1 MLANI
6 FIEKSFLGTKRIY
19 DYNPNYTLN
28 RFTLYLNQGLLKNII
43 YVEPITLDLIGDSYD
58 ILDITNNIYL
68 KFKAFSE
75 DYNENDNLNLASSSD
90 KFVELVITYNKN
102 LSILNVFC
110 NESLE
115 NLSAS
120 SIEFISKIIDNLKVI
135 VKTPEYSGDEKN
147 ELDKIEYEGIKESS
161 ENDESGST
169 PELIKEEVI
178 YDNTTE
184 KAEEEEVEVVES
196 AKPIDERKAWV
207 MEELRLKQQKQSEQL
222 EQPEQEEQVEQE
234 EQPEQEEQVEQVE
247 QEEQPEIIPEEI
259 PAEPEIDPGY
269 HVEEDELVV
278 DNVDVFNN
286 LEPEPESEST
296 VEEATVVEEEKPVE
310 ENAGFQ
316 EGVAEGEVEA
326 KEGEYVN
333 NFIADMVDDV
343 EGFGSKVIKIWE
355 NGKDDVLNNNL
366 YFTPII
372 ENNQQAFLVEDIDNN
387 EFTKISLNDDNSLE
401 LSMITKDE
409 FAKLYQLRKDQ

>member
-19 DYNPNYTLN
+19 NYDPNYTLN
-28 RFTLYLNQGLLKNII
+28 RFTLYLNQRLLKNII
-43 YVEPITLDLIGDSYD
+43 YVEPITLELIGDSYD

-75 DYNENDNLNLASSSD
+75 IYEDDNLNLASSSD

-102 LSILNVFC
+102 LNILNVFC

-135 VKTPEYSGDEKN
+135 VKTSEYSEDEENK
-147 ELDKIEYEGIKESS
+147 LDKIECEGIKEISKNN
-161 ENDESGST
+161 ENNST
-169 PELIKEEVI
+169 PELIKEEII
-178 YDNTTE
+178 YDNSTKDT
-184 KAEEEEVEVVES
+184 KKEEEVEVVE
-196 AKPIDERKAWV
+196 
-207 MEELRLKQQKQSEQL
+207 SEQL
-222 EQPEQEEQVEQE
+222 EQPEQEEQK
-234 EQPEQEEQVEQVE
+234 EQVE

-259 PAEPEIDPGY
+259 PAEVEAEPNY
-269 HVEEDELVV
+269 HVEGDELVV
-278 DNVDVFNN
+278 DNIVDENDF
-286 LEPEPESEST
+286 EPEQEST
-296 VEEATVVEEEKPVE
+296 TKTTPSEVKVEEPVE
-310 ENAGFQ
+310 ENSRFQ
-316 EGVAEGEVEA
+316 EEMPKDEVEA
-326 KEGEYVN
+326 TEGEYVN

-343 EGFGSKVIKIWE
+343 EGFGSKVIKIWQ

>member
-19 DYNPNYTLN
+19 NYDPNYTLN
-28 RFTLYLNQGLLKNII
+28 RFTLYLNQRLLKNII
-43 YVEPITLDLIGDSYD
+43 YVEPITLELIGDSYD

-75 DYNENDNLNLASSSD
+75 IYEDDNLNLASSSD

-102 LSILNVFC
+102 LNILNVFC

-135 VKTPEYSGDEKN
+135 IKTPEYSEDEKN

-161 ENDESGST
+161 ENDESGLT
-169 PELIKEEVI
+169 PELIKEEII
-178 YDNTTE
+178 YDNSTE
-184 KAEEEEVEVVES
+184 DTKEEEVEVVES
-196 AKPIDERKAWV
+196 AKPIDERKARV

-234 EQPEQEEQVEQVE
+234 EQPEQEEQEEQVE

-259 PAEPEIDPGY
+259 PAEVEAEPSY
-269 HVEEDELVV
+269 HVEGDELVV
-278 DNVDVFNN
+278 DNIFNEN
-286 LEPEPESEST
+286 DFEPEQEPTTETTPSEVE
-296 VEEATVVEEEKPVE
+296 VEEPIEED
-310 ENAGFQ
+310 AGFQ
-316 EGVAEGEVEA
+316 EEMPKDEVEA
-326 KEGEYVN
+326 TEGEYVN

-343 EGFGSKVIKIWE
+343 EGFGSKVIKIWQ

>member
-19 DYNPNYTLN
+19 DYDPNYTLN
-28 RFTLYLNQGLLKNII
+28 RFTLYLNQRLLKNII

-102 LSILNVFC
+102 LNILNVFC

-120 SIEFISKIIDNLKVI
+120 SIEFISEIIDNLRVLGKI
-135 VKTPEYSGDEKN
+135 PAEYCDDDECEDRDEVDN
-147 ELDKIEYEGIKESS
+147 SSDNVEMGSDDETSS

-169 PELIKEEVI
+169 PELIKEEII
-178 YDNTTE
+178 YDNSTE
-184 KAEEEEVEVVES
+184 DTKEEEVEVVES
-196 AKPIDERKAWV
+196 AKPIDERKARV

-222 EQPEQEEQVEQE
+222 EQPEQEEQLEQE
-234 EQPEQEEQVEQVE
+234 EQVE

-259 PAEPEIDPGY
+259 PAEVEAEPSY
-269 HVEEDELVV
+269 HVEGDELVV
-278 DNVDVFNN
+278 DNIVDENDF
-286 LEPEPESEST
+286 EPEQEPIIETTPSEVE
-296 VEEATVVEEEKPVE
+296 VEEPVE
-310 ENAGFQ
+310 EDAGFQ
-316 EGVAEGEVEA
+316 EEMPKDEVEA
-326 KEGEYVN
+326 TEGEYVN

-343 EGFGSKVIKIWE
+343 EGFGSKVIKIWQ